1 MAHLDGTKGEPKAT
15 EAFDKVKDTI
25 QGMDESKKDE
35 ILASFDEFKS
45 YLGNRIDLARRI
57 GLDDEQLAAAAE
69 KVAGYLAEHEEPRN
83 AEEKLLQELW
93 KVGKE
98 EERHMLAHMLV
109 RLSQE
114 TNEPVLERS

>member
-1 MAHLDGTKGEPKAT
+1 MAHLDGTKDEPKAT
-15 EAFDKVKDTI
+15 EAFDRVKDTI
-25 QGMDESKKDE
+25 GGMDESKKNE
-35 ILASFDEFKS
+35 ILGSFDEFKS

-57 GLDDEQLAAAAE
+57 GLGDEQLAAAAE